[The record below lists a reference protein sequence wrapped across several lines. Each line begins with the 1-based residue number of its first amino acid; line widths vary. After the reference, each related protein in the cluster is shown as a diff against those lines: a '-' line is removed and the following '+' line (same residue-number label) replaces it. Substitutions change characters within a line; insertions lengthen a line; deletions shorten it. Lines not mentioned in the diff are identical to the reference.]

1 MFLTTELKQLRTLT
15 KCCFCIITLLRSIL
29 LLCMDFVAVVSLSY
43 IKQSLSGSQVSSLAL
58 SPNTWADLG
67 IPLKFSEYDRKVK
80 LKQKSA
86 PLCFTRKGFVFLLHV
101 IIGKKCCLSSVCP
114 CFTTVCK
121 SVPPANLNLRFA
133 LQNECFWCEATIQEA
148 WPHSASVLLIARAVF
163 KRKQGTS

>member
-1 MFLTTELKQLRTLT
+1 MFLTMELKQLWTLT
-15 KCCFCIITLLRSIL
+15 KCFFCTITLLQRIL

-43 IKQSLSGSQVSSLAL
+43 IKARQAHK
-58 SPNTWADLG
+58 WAHWLFHWSDLV

-80 LKQKSA
+80 LKLKSV
-86 PLCFTRKGFVFLLHV
+86 PLCCMRKGFVFLLHV
-101 IIGKKCCLSSVCP
+101 ITGKKCYLSSVCL

-121 SVPPANLNLRFA
+121 CVPPANLNLQFA
-133 LQNECFWCEATIQEA
+133 LQNECFWCEATLQEA